1 LNKKEYYKAFCVLLL
16 FGACCIFAVSFGGE
30 KAPDSPDT
38 AEIAE
43 TAPVPD
49 AGADFAFPA
58 LYGEESEAINI
69 EAINISI
76 AEEPDLILLAYRDEA
91 FREDALVF
99 FQNMTGSR
107 EIAEAILSNASN
119 YNVAP
124 ALAFSLCAEES
135 GYNPRALN
143 RNKNET
149 VDRGLF
155 QLNNASFPK
164 LKIEDFYDTDVN
176 VRHGISHLRWCLN
189 TAGTEIAALA
199 MYNAGETR
207 VRSVGTPKSTL
218 DYVSRI
224 LKRQRKI
231 EEHFADYYCRILE
244 ERIASIE
251 SAGKEE
257 KVFFRF
263 SLLAPLGR

>member
-1 LNKKEYYKAFCVLLL
+1 MRIKVYISAFCVLLL
-16 FGACCIFAVSFGGE
+16 AGVCCFFAVVFGGK
-30 KAPDSPDT
+30 KAPSLPDK
-38 AEIAE
+38 AEFAE
-43 TAPVPD
+43 TPSVQDGEAELALPV
-49 AGADFAFPA
+49 
-58 LYGEESEAINI
+58 LNSEALN
-69 EAINISI
+69 N
-76 AEEPDLILLAYRDEA
+76 AEEQDLILLLYRDGA
-91 FREDALVF
+91 FREDVLVF
-99 FQNMTGSR
+99 FQDITGSR
-107 EIAEAILSNASN
+107 EIAEAILSNASV

-124 ALAFSLCAEES
+124 ALAFSLCFEES
-135 GYNPRALN
+135 QYNPRALN
-143 RNKNET
+143 RNKNQT

-164 LKIEDFYDTDVN
+164 LKVEDFYDTNVN
-176 VRHGISHLRWCLN
+176 AKHGISHLRWCLN
-189 TAGTEIAALA
+189 TAGSEIAALA

-231 EEHFADYYCRILE
+231 EEHFEDYYSCLVE
-244 ERIASIE
+244 ERNASME
-251 SAGKEE
+251 LAKKEE

>member
-1 LNKKEYYKAFCVLLL
+1 MDKKDYLAIFFILLL
-16 FGACCIFAVSFGGE
+16 FGSYCFFALAFDGK
-30 KAPDSPDT
+30 KATSSPDD
-38 AEIAE
+38 AEFAKTPIAE
-43 TAPVPD
+43 TRTIPEDEAE
-49 AGADFAFPA
+49 FAFPV
-58 LYGEESEAINI
+58 LNNNEDQ
-69 EAINISI
+69 
-76 AEEPDLILLAYRDEA
+76 DLILSLYRDEA
-91 FREDALVF
+91 FREDVLAF
-99 FQNMTGSR
+99 FQDISGSR
-107 EIAEAILSNASN
+107 EIASAILSNASD

-135 GYNPRALN
+135 SYNPRALH
-143 RNKNET
+143 RNKNQT

-155 QLNNASFPK
+155 QLNNASFPQ
-164 LKIEDFYDTDVN
+164 IRVEDFYDTNVN
-176 VRHGISHLRWCLN
+176 AMYGISHLRWCLN
-189 TAGTEIAALA
+189 TAGSEIAALA

-231 EEHFADYYCRILE
+231 EDSFADYYCHVVE
-244 ERIASIE
+244 ERSVPIEIAE
-251 SAGKEE
+251 KEE

>member
-1 LNKKEYYKAFCVLLL
+1 MNKKRYLSAFCILLL
-16 FGACCIFAVSFGGE
+16 FGCGKEPSLPE
-30 KAPDSPDT
+30 DT
-38 AEIAE
+38 GIAE
-43 TAPVPD
+43 TEL
-49 AGADFAFPA
+49 AFPV
-58 LYGEESEAINI
+58 LNDEETTGT
-69 EAINISI
+69 
-76 AEEPDLILLAYRDEA
+76 EEQDLILASYGDEA
-91 FREDALVF
+91 FHEETLLF
-99 FQNMTGSR
+99 FQEMTGSR
-107 EIAEAILSNASN
+107 EVAEAILSNASY

-135 GYNPRALN
+135 GYNPRALH

-155 QLNNASFPK
+155 QLNSASFPK
-164 LKIEDFYDTDVN
+164 LKVEDFYDTAVN
-176 VRHGISHLRWCLN
+176 AGYGISHLRWCLN

-224 LKRQRKI
+224 LNRQRKI
-231 EEHFADYYCRILE
+231 EDRFEDYYCRIVDERNASNNLE
-244 ERIASIE
+244 LV
-251 SAGKEE
+251 KQEE

-263 SLLAPLGR
+263 SLLTPLGR

>member
-1 LNKKEYYKAFCVLLL
+1 MGRKVYLSVFCVLLL
-16 FGACCIFAVSFGGE
+16 LGVCGFFVAGSDGKEPSLPENAV
-30 KAPDSPDT
+30 
-38 AEIAE
+38 IAE
-43 TAPVPD
+43 TRPADD
-49 AGADFAFPA
+49 AETEAELVLP
-58 LYGEESEAINI
+58 LLNSETLT
-69 EAINISI
+69 S
-76 AEEPDLILLAYRDEA
+76 AEEQDLILSSYRDEA
-91 FREDALVF
+91 FREETLLF
-99 FQNMTGSR
+99 FQDMTGSR

-135 GYNPRALN
+135 GYNPRALH

-164 LKIEDFYDTDVN
+164 LKVEDFYDTGVN
-176 VRHGISHLRWCLN
+176 ARCGISHLRWCLN

-231 EEHFADYYCRILE
+231 EERFADYYYRVVE
-244 ERIASIE
+244 ERNASIE
-251 SAGKEE
+251 IAKKEE
-257 KVFFRF
+257 NVFFRF